1 MSFFVTL
8 TSGQGKILIN
18 PDYIAMCEEGSATTL
33 ITLKTG
39 EKISVNENIS
49 RIAKLCENLLH

>member
-18 PDYIAMCEEGSATTL
+18 PDYIAMCEERSAATL
-33 ITLKTG
+33 ITLRTG
-39 EKISVNENIS
+39 EKISVHESVS
-49 RIAKLCENLLH
+49 RIAKLCESLLQ